1 MRSILLSSCFIG
13 FLYSNAVDILFNVF
27 CECAEL
33 NPEPCHGKYCFNVFF
48 KKIFTFSWQTNDLN
62 KLFCNLEEQEE
73 ANDWIFGPDQM
84 GDDSME
90 AGFFYQY
97 NFTLYEFWFCS
108 C

>member
-1 MRSILLSSCFIG
+1 MF
-13 FLYSNAVDILFNVF
+13 
-27 CECAEL
+27 
-33 NPEPCHGKYCFNVFF
+33 FF

-90 AGFFYQY
+90 AGFFY
-97 NFTLYEFWFCS
+97 
-108 C
+108 